1 MFKAKGTELYQR
13 LGLESQV
20 QGASPHQLIAL
31 LYNSATAQIEQALL
45 AHSQGNVG
53 ARRKH
58 VAKCLGVIGGL
69 SESLN
74 FDVESELP
82 YNLHNLYLYMQG
94 KLVQN
99 QRQFSVTECEEILPL
114 LETLSD
120 GWAGISAKIG

>member
-31 LYNSATAQIEQALL
+31 LYNSATAQLEQALL
-45 AHSQGNVG
+45 ADSQGKDDV
-53 ARRKH
+53 RRKH

-69 SESLN
+69 AESLN
-74 FDVESELP
+74 FDVASELP

-99 QRQFSVTECEEILPL
+99 QRQFSKAECEEILAL

-120 GWAGISAKIG
+120 GWAGIASKVS